1 MSGLT
6 KGKHVVAEI
15 DGVRCTV
22 VETGISE
29 ERMLFLQELLS
40 ANKYDV
46 KVEEEKK
53 EDAAVPPT
61 FKIGVT
67 DIIFNPVIAI
77 YSKKLLLPDGR
88 VITPAYWNQQ
98 TDHID
103 PRYYRFRMKK
113 SS

>member
-15 DGVRCTV
+15 GGVRCTV

-29 ERMLFLQELLS
+29 QRMKFLQDILT
-40 ANKYDV
+40 ANHYDV

-53 EDAAVPPT
+53 EDTSLPLT

-67 DIIFNPVIAI
+67 DILFNPVIAI
-77 YSKKLLLPDGR
+77 YASKLLLPDGR
-88 VITPAYWNQQ
+88 IITPAYWNQQ
-98 TDHID
+98 TDHND

-113 SS
+113 IS